1 MAATKPVHFSE
12 LLKDAPKNWGRFGPN
27 DEIGALNF
35 LTSAEVL
42 RGIRS
47 VKQGKVFTL
56 GVPVARPGGDPLYP
70 SRSQPI
76 RTNAM
81 DKGFYLAGQAQ
92 PFPGGM
98 EYADDVITM
107 SLQGSTRYDPLGHV
121 WHGDT
126 FHNSHDAITTIGI
139 LAPCAIHPDADH

>member
-1 MAATKPVHFSE
+1 MRPQRLLQTRRNAVRNRIALSNRREEHYGSHQTGTFQRATE
-12 LLKDAPKNWGRFGPN
+12 GRTENWGRFGPN

-42 RGIRS
+42 RGIRA

-81 DKGFYLAGQAQ
+81 DKGLYIAARRSRSRAGWNT
-92 PFPGGM
+92 P
-98 EYADDVITM
+98 
-107 SLQGSTRYDPLGHV
+107 
-121 WHGDT
+121 
-126 FHNSHDAITTIGI
+126 TT
-139 LAPCAIHPDADH
+139 

>member
-42 RGIRS
+42 RGIRA

-81 DKGFYLAGQAQ
+81 DKGFYIAGKAQ

-107 SLQGSTRYDPLGHV
+107 YLQGTTQYDALGH
-121 WHGDT
+121 
-126 FHNSHDAITTIGI
+126 A
-139 LAPCAIHPDADH
+139 AC